1 MPEGAAEC
9 IYIYI
14 NIYQAKHVC
23 ACVIT
28 NIYHLRHSE
37 KLPKPKEK
45 LLNSIYSVVVDFDC
59 EF

>member
-1 MPEGAAEC
+1 M
-9 IYIYI
+9 
-14 NIYQAKHVC
+14 C